1 MRHEQ
6 GQGSL
11 GCAASRRARTSDQV
25 LERRVRDGDAVV
37 RARAS
42 AELVQDHQRALLGGG
57 GAQDRR
63 ALGHL
68 LQERAAPHRQVVG
81 GAHARVHA
89 LERGER
95 HGARGDEAP
104 ALRHERERRRLPHET
119 RLSAHVRASH
129 HQRARVFRTIRRRG
143 DCDAVRHIRH
153 TLRSP
158 RSGKTPERDR
168 VGHDALAAGERSV
181 QHGVAALAD
190 VQKRGGFGGVFVA
203 AFVAFVGVVQERR
216 AAVPLLPCERRERAQ
231 RVEPRRRARRRAQLQ
246 ELPGALHAQE
256 MAPGGFA
263 SAHVPFARALE
274 RRRARQHRRRVVPH
288 NLLALVRADPDP
300 VVRHALGRVRELDEV
315 LDERHGD
322 VAELRGNRRAGS
334 DERFFKRRRFS
345 RAGAVGA
352 GGAVRGAP
360 ADELFAQLGKK
371 SFQVPDR
378 LRDRRARLLQLGE
391 ARGVRLER
399 GGGRGAP
406 RARRLGVHR
415 REQRRA
421 RRRRLLVARLRE
433 QAAEKKRRAR
443 RRIRD
448 GKYAVRSA
456 T

>member
-129 HQRARVFRTIRRRG
+129 HQRARVFRTRRRRERVDG
-143 DCDAVRHIRH
+143 AAVTAVRLSHH

-158 RSGKTPERDR
+158 RFGKTPEPDR

-231 RVEPRRRARRRAQLQ
+231 RVEPRRRARRRAQLE

-334 DERFFKRRRFS
+334 DERFF
-345 RAGAVGA
+345 
-352 GGAVRGAP
+352 
-360 ADELFAQLGKK
+360 
-371 SFQVPDR
+371 
-378 LRDRRARLLQLGE
+378 
-391 ARGVRLER
+391 
-399 GGGRGAP
+399 
-406 RARRLGVHR
+406 
-415 REQRRA
+415 
-421 RRRRLLVARLRE
+421 
-433 QAAEKKRRAR
+433 
-443 RRIRD
+443 
-448 GKYAVRSA
+448 
-456 T
+456 